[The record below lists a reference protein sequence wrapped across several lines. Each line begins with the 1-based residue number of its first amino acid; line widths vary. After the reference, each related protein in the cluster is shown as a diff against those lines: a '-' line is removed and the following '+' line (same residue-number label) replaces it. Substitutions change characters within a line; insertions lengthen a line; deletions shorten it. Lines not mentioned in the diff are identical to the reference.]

1 MHGLGQETWV
11 LYLHLFRVIFFCG
24 LSSILLIHIP
34 VPIDACVYVCVCVC
48 VYTYTTF
55 NLFLFIFRVMD
66 FSVYMLHFFFCLFA
80 SSLPSLFSSI
90 ILLIGLPFSPVGL
103 WPLFYYIS
111 FNSCS
116 VFEGMIMKGRS
127 MWCGV
132 GSLSCGS
139 SLYSETI

>member
-1 MHGLGQETWV
+1 MHV
-11 LYLHLFRVIFFCG
+11 CM
-24 LSSILLIHIP
+24 
-34 VPIDACVYVCVCVC
+34 CVYVCVCVC
-48 VYTYTTF
+48 IHIHNF
-55 NLFLFIFRVMD
+55 NLFPFIFRVMD
-66 FSVYMLHFFFCLFA
+66 FSVYMLHFFFFGLFA

-90 ILLIGLPFSPVGL
+90 VLFIGLPFSPVGL

-132 GSLSCGS
+132 GSLNCGS